1 MFIGYAQN
9 IITPSLER
17 PVFLA
22 GFGQNRRATA
32 IHDDLYV
39 RALALRSSG
48 TDPGAV
54 RPGPDRILPA
64 GCAGDHAAGAHA
76 ILPGRTGPRS

>member
-22 GFGQNRRATA
+22 GFDQNRRATA
-32 IHDDLYV
+32 IHDHLYV
-39 RALALRSSG
+39 RALAIG
-48 TDPGAV
+48 TPGQTLVLCAFDLIGFF
-54 RPGPDRILPA
+54 RPHVLGHLS
-64 GCAGDHAAGAHA
+64 
-76 ILPGRTGPRS
+76 L